1 MKEIIEAGE
10 AEIGYLRTDEMV
22 ADGFTKA
29 LEKMKHELFVQMLG
43 MY

>member
-1 MKEIIEAGE
+1 MPSD
-10 AEIGYLRTDEMV
+10 LDEMV

-29 LEKMKHELFVQMLG
+29 LEKTKHELFVQMLG